1 MALCKT
7 ANSLIRP
14 ILCALDWLAPWVDLL
29 VRLWVASVFFKSG
42 LLKLDSWWKTLVQFE
57 RDFHVPLLP
66 PEVAAYLGTGVELSM
81 PVLLAFGLGA
91 RFAAFV
97 LFVFNIV
104 AVISFPEIGGT
115 GLQLH
120 QLWGI
125 LLLVILTHGPG
136 RISIDHYI
144 AAHCKR

>member
-1 MALCKT
+1 MNLCRT
-7 ANSLIRP
+7 TNTLIRP
-14 ILCALDWLAPWVDLL
+14 VLRVLDWLAPWVDLL
-29 VRLWVASVFFKSG
+29 VRLWVANVFFKSG

-66 PEVAAYLGTGVELSM
+66 PEAAAYLGTGIELTM
-81 PVLLAFGLGA
+81 PVLLALGLGA
-91 RFAAFV
+91 RLAAFV

-125 LLLVILTHGPG
+125 LLLVVLTRGPG

-144 AAHCKR
+144 AGRCK